1 MTDVFMGLT
10 VPLAAIA
17 IFTLV
22 VRLSPHLRRVRD
34 FKIDD
39 LFIFIGFV
47 RNFFYA
53 FVNIGSNLRVVEK
66 HITDPRYRFLA
77 WCPGRCRF
85 Y

>member
-1 MTDVFMGLT
+1 MDSLDTMTKFPVSPRTAQMTDVFMGLT

-47 RNFFYA
+47 RNFF
-53 FVNIGSNLRVVEK
+53 FMR
-66 HITDPRYRFLA
+66 
-77 WCPGRCRF
+77 
-85 Y
+85 